1 MLGPAKIEQ
10 PGGSVLRFFRLLGTS
25 ALVKKFTR
33 KLSKKQRKANVEEP
47 LIVDDDDDEDDPD
60 RLQFHAEEF
69 LDQEES
75 QRRWNPALFAT
86 LARGTLAFS
95 CALAFPSSL
104 SMSDSQDLEEVAR
117 AALAAGQRRQAA
129 AKLLLRKSAK
139 AAPAASPCKAKD
151 PPLATPM
158 KEPAAGKR
166 AREPRSSPANTVTPS
181 TKTPDPKQIKTEDVA
196 MTPKKTLFDEGI
208 GKGLSTGS
216 LESEIATPA
225 VVRQAREVAGLNKGT
240 SEAFLDTVPDD
251 PEPDVL
257 AICKELETQ
266 MTFTAKQIPDSGS
279 KNSGPSTTDVPTA
292 VVPNNDEAKQIPDSA
307 SKNSGPSLAPAAVVP
322 KEAKQIPD
330 SASKNS
336 GSSSTTGAPTAVVP
350 NDEAKQILDSASKNS
365 GPESDAPALKVELQ
379 QASQLLEAL
388 KQVAPG
394 ATQASLLR
402 PGTIDFAELIQQM
415 QNLQASQHGGSG
427 SSPDIALSQDDA
439 SKRSADDGEKVHSDA
454 KSMPPPSSIPVKR
467 PPQEVLPATRP
478 NSPAP
483 PSLAQRAEAEPAPE
497 VQQDLE
503 AAAKD
508 IQASACANRHSTAV
522 ANEQDYELMCL
533 LTVVRNEC
541 GNLHCGG
548 SWVRPDCPPAIT
560 LELKRLTV
568 NGKRNKKK
576 LHELFDEFV
585 MSGENWGASRVQ
597 AVYQWMEATSN
608 QNVWRWMT
616 RKALLRLYED
626 EKLVDALVEEKEQ
639 DPLSWKY
646 HPDFPQKKVHRS
658 HSSEM
663 RLFKCWVDATETKEQ
678 MQKYQMDF
686 IREGKASDNAFV
698 PTDDDHQQGD
708 DDTEPQGGNKKHNK
722 NNKENPRTIKEKTTE
737 QLAKA
742 VVTCNTYLLEIKGG
756 PELVD
761 ALCATMHTHGAVLKQ
776 YVEQMQAKKGGN
788 SAGPKATGKSKA
800 KAKARQQGVD
810 AIDHVAADAD
820 GAKKDDVA

>member
-1 MLGPAKIEQ
+1 VPA
-10 PGGSVLRFFRLLGTS
+10 
-25 ALVKKFTR
+25 
-33 KLSKKQRKANVEEP
+33 
-47 LIVDDDDDEDDPD
+47 
-60 RLQFHAEEF
+60 
-69 LDQEES
+69 
-75 QRRWNPALFAT
+75 
-86 LARGTLAFS
+86 
-95 CALAFPSSL
+95 
-104 SMSDSQDLEEVAR
+104 SD
-117 AALAAGQRRQAA
+117 
-129 AKLLLRKSAK
+129 
-139 AAPAASPCKAKD
+139 
-151 PPLATPM
+151 
-158 KEPAAGKR
+158 
-166 AREPRSSPANTVTPS
+166 
-181 TKTPDPKQIKTEDVA
+181 
-196 MTPKKTLFDEGI
+196 
-208 GKGLSTGS
+208 
-216 LESEIATPA
+216 
-225 VVRQAREVAGLNKGT
+225 
-240 SEAFLDTVPDD
+240 VPVQLD
-251 PEPDVL
+251 PE
-257 AICKELETQ
+257 
-266 MTFTAKQIPDSGS
+266 AKQIPDSGS

-508 IQASACANRHSTAV
+508 IQETNGRACWMRFSRSL
-522 ANEQDYELMCL
+522 E
-533 LTVVRNEC
+533 
-541 GNLHCGG
+541 G
-548 SWVRPDCPPAIT
+548 PDCPPAIT

-626 EKLVDALVEEKEQ
+626 EKLVDALVEEK
-639 DPLSWKY
+639 
-646 HPDFPQKKVHRS
+646 
-658 HSSEM
+658 EM

-820 GAKKDDVA
+820 GAKKDDESTACGLQATAAAMLRESHGAGSHLTHCIAKEQGLMDVSSEALEKYWQHVKANCNHETPPIGFDQRSVPLGLWGDDVLYSGRHPTTGPDSQPLPKNMTKKAGQLIDG